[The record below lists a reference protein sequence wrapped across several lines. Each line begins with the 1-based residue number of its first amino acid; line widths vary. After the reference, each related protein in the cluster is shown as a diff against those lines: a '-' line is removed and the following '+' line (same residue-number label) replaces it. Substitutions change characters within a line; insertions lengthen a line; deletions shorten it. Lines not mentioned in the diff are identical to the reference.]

1 MRGDRVIVGRMDE
14 PRCREVVDR
23 LSEFLDGELDR
34 SAAESVALHLEACA
48 SCAHRPRARRDDP
61 GAPSAARALWPAA
74 RPAPVNALSRARG

>member
-48 SCAHRPRARRDDP
+48 SCAQFARELAATILALHRLHARCGRRLDPPR
-61 GAPSAARALWPAA
+61 
-74 RPAPVNALSRARG
+74 